1 VGGSKALSSLTD
13 RIRFLFAILA
23 MVFTAGCSASADIA
37 SANTAVAH
45 FRELMEQ
52 QQFQK
57 IYEESA
63 DQNKKATTE
72 EQWTKLLAAIHDKL
86 GNVKNAQSTGWNVN
100 YRPTGTVITLSY
112 KTEFEKGSGTETFNY
127 AISGGAALLLGYHIN
142 SSDLLTN

>member
-1 VGGSKALSSLTD
+1 MSSLTD

-23 MVFTAGCSASADIA
+23 IAFTAGCSASADVA
-37 SANTAVAH
+37 TANTAIAR

-52 QQFQK
+52 QQYRQ

-72 EQWTKLLAAIHDKL
+72 QEWTKLLSLFHDKL

-100 YRPTGTVITLSY
+100 YGTTGTVITITY
-112 KTEFEKGSGTETFNY
+112 KTEFEKGSGTETFTY
-127 AISGGAALLLGYHIN
+127 TISSGTALLLGYRIN
-142 SSDLLTN
+142 SNDLLTN